1 MVWGFLFILMI
12 LLLTIVGLI
21 MWCSVCEWTLHRFV
35 MHKPPFGFTYAY
47 NAHTKVHHN
56 IYKYD
61 ETYHAQTGDDGKKI
75 PMAKW
80 NGIVIS
86 LLAGLPMFVFW
97 YQMFIL
103 TFIVSMCYYFC
114 YETIHWYMHL
124 PRNRKVEY
132 VWWYRRLNG
141 HHLLHH
147 RYMQKNYN
155 VVLPFADWL
164 FGTLLLRSP
173 IKFNQCAETYCVP
186 NVQPK

>member
-1 MVWGFLFILMI
+1 MI

-56 IYKYD
+56 IYKSD
-61 ETYHAQTGDDGKKI
+61 DTYHAQTGDDGKKI

-86 LLAGLPMFVFW
+86 LLAGLPMFVFG

-103 TFIVSMCYYFC
+103 TFIVSMCYYLT
-114 YETIHWYMHL
+114 YETI
-124 PRNRKVEY
+124 K
-132 VWWYRRLNG
+132 
-141 HHLLHH
+141 
-147 RYMQKNYN
+147 
-155 VVLPFADWL
+155 
-164 FGTLLLRSP
+164 
-173 IKFNQCAETYCVP
+173 
-186 NVQPK
+186 